1 MKRLISFYGTGSYF
15 RVPTGCDDAQVRT
28 SHMHTEAEGGT
39 ASHSLYK
46 GSLENPEEASLFR
59 SKMAP
64 NILSPAHRLPA
75 KTESRKIAE
84 TGPSPDSVSPP
95 SAPDKDGAAEVT
107 AAVPLLD
114 VQIEKLDGG

>member
-1 MKRLISFYGTGSYF
+1 
-15 RVPTGCDDAQVRT
+15 
-28 SHMHTEAEGGT
+28 MHAEAEGGT

-75 KTESRKIAE
+75 KTKSKNA
-84 TGPSPDSVSPP
+84 
-95 SAPDKDGAAEVT
+95 APDKGGAAAAAA

-114 VQIEKLDGG
+114 AKTEDTDLDGGGRITPGQQGSNRSPEP